1 MTEQLANL
9 TLQQVRLVLQEAVKD
24 QQTNEQWFLDFL
36 DVLNDLSVS
45 F

>member
-1 MTEQLANL
+1 MVEQLANL
-9 TLQQVRLVLQEAVKD
+9 TLSQVALVIQETKKAN
-24 QQTNEQWFLDFL
+24 QTNEQWFLDFL